1 MVMLPEQVSTSAIK
15 YSDAKVLSNGGKSV
29 YVNHDS
35 KILVIQTPK
44 MVCPYGL
51 SRYPLEEEVGKETKF
66 TLKLS
71 FRNRESDPAIA
82 QLFTLLKEFD
92 QKLVED
98 ASKNSLSWFKK
109 KSMNVDTLKELYT
122 PLIEMFKD
130 KETLEESDKFPP
142 TFKVKIPFRD
152 GVPDCKIYNAKK
164 EEMVNCNL
172 EEVLAKG
179 CKVQVLMQCMG
190 LWFAGGKFGCS
201 WKAKQIRVVE
211 TPATIKDYAFISDGQ
226 DEDDEDEDEVSADD
240 AAMAA
245 VVAATQATT
254 IKDSKGSSSSSTTT
268 TTKSKGGGSVAKAS
282 EAEAEA
288 ELDDIVDS
296 DTEP

>member
-71 FRNRESDPAIA
+71 FRNRDTDPAIA

-92 QKLVED
+92 EKLVED

-109 KSMNVDTLKELYT
+109 KSMNVETLKELYT
-122 PLIEMFKD
+122 PLIETFKD

-172 EEVLAKG
+172 EEVLTKG
-179 CKVQVLMQCMG
+179 CKVQVLMQCVG

-226 DEDDEDEDEVSADD
+226 DEDDDVDDEADEAAISAI
-240 AAMAA
+240 
-245 VVAATQATT
+245 VAATEATSL
-254 IKDSKGSSSSSTTT
+254 KSSSSSSSS
-268 TTKSKGGGSVAKAS
+268 KSKGAGAAATAAAAKAS
-282 EAEAEA
+282 ETEV
-288 ELDDIVDS
+288 DDIVDS
-296 DTEP
+296 DTEA